1 MEFTFDEKA
10 ACFFALQIIGE
21 CDGQLTEEEKHLLI
35 DLMSSKFGVTFDDMI
50 MGVHLKYHDTRISG
64 KVIGNMSKAKRD
76 IFQEAMEEMAGID
89 PMNIEKCLELY
100 FHYHCIGINVD
111 WEKMKSQIR

>member
-10 ACFFALQIIGE
+10 ACFYALEIIGE
-21 CDGQLTEEEKHLLI
+21 CDGQLTEEEKDLLI
-35 DLMSSKFGVTFDDMI
+35 HLMSSKFGVTFDDMI
-50 MGVHLKYHDTRISG
+50 LGVHLKYHDDRDAG
-64 KVIGNMSKAKRD
+64 KVLGNMPKAKRN

-89 PMNIEKCLELY
+89 PMNIHKCIELY
-100 FHYHCIGINVD
+100 YFYNSIGIHAD